1 MYYAST
7 SGKTSVHSDT
17 EGIEF
22 TDFWSNISID
32 KEVLRGVKLREVK
45 PTKSLMKE
53 HVPIDVNFD
62 IKTTSVKK
70 LYRKKAETK
79 SALRNNRSLLSCCKS
94 FRSSTLP
101 RSHGTHRKRNKYNSK
116 SNKNKNRCP
125 MRIAELAAPSKRHC
139 LDTWRHKGNMLPDFM
154 ADRLREH
161 VMDQKPLVPISDA
174 INCFKSRN
182 RKRTRTRDAD
192 TTIKEKNYNKTK
204 LLCALFGYE
213 IHNKLLKPVQTIL
226 NPELR
231 KLSEIINTEIS
242 KILRKKNR
250 TKVINHKIQNE
261 IADKVTIW
269 ITSILEESSMKLML
283 DDYQELEELEG
294 HIWDIIDD
302 ILDAVADTC
311 KSESISLVEN
321 NISSRSNS
329 YISVSTKK
337 SSLTSGIQDEGSI
350 HDDIR
355 ELLNEIS
362 SIAIPEI
369 NEEIINKNQ
378 SDEIKGNGEM
388 VALILSNLID
398 QATAG
403 DSENEISLEKFTAS
417 LIDTII
423 DTILRKNFNSFDDIM
438 PVTNE
443 SLSNAESVEKISI
456 MDVKSETYDELNET
470 KIENDASA
478 KDHAIEKQPTN
489 VKEKE
494 SKSDDNIKI
503 HEIKTDEDVIQENTS
518 ETTDDAFKKV
528 KFSDIHIDIK
538 NKIIP
543 HYDESYDDAVNVNTS
558 ENYFSRN
565 DSRAFRRNI
574 NFAPPNHHLISEADE
589 IWPEN
594 ILPLTAK
601 LSASVS
607 KSVTSLGFIIESEEV
622 ITSPD
627 PKLRIESEKSL
638 EEEIVAEL
646 SNLTDTK
653 MENFEELY
661 TSFSPELNSLD
672 AEHNAGDNN
681 NNIQL
686 IEFGNGEEI
695 NTERIKELN
704 NEKEIQMKINILQNL
719 NLFTL
724 PIIDIHSEIPES
736 YLKKLVTK
744 EKGIQTKLTDDKK
757 EKQVHKQL
765 KLRQHDLRI
774 WCKGL
779 ENVMFNLE
787 NWLYWIEN
795 THTHVAHLRNNAVIS
810 TSRKMKEENLK
821 KWIKLKENIDS
832 DVKLWLKL
840 NQRLVI
846 GLNSYKNYYMKR
858 TVSADLHEIFLHDHL
873 NNKFAMPN

>member
-1 MYYAST
+1 MYDAST
-7 SGKTSVHSDT
+7 SSKTYAHSDT

-45 PTKSLMKE
+45 PSKSPMKE

-62 IKTTSVKK
+62 IKTKSVKK
-70 LYRKKAETK
+70 IHRKKAENK
-79 SALRNNRSLLSCCKS
+79 SALRNNRSLLTCCKS

-101 RSHGTHRKRNKYNSK
+101 RSHSARRKRNKYNSK

-161 VMDQKPLVPISDA
+161 VMDQKPLVHISDA
-174 INCFKSRN
+174 IICFKSRN
-182 RKRTRTRDAD
+182 RKRTRHRTRDAD
-192 TTIKEKNYNKTK
+192 TTIKDKNYDKTK

-213 IHNKLLKPVQTIL
+213 IHNKLLKPVKTIL

-242 KILRKKNR
+242 KISRKKNR
-250 TKVINHKIQNE
+250 TKVINHKIQSE

-283 DDYQELEELEG
+283 DDYLELEELEG
-294 HIWDIIDD
+294 HIWDIIDN
-302 ILDAVADTC
+302 IFDAVAGTC
-311 KSESISLVEN
+311 KSESISLMEN

-329 YISVSTKK
+329 YISVYSKK
-337 SSLTSGIQDEGSI
+337 SSLTSGIQNEGSI

-362 SIAIPEI
+362 GIAIPDI
-369 NEEIINKNQ
+369 NEDIINKNQ
-378 SDEIKGNGEM
+378 SDEIKGNSEM
-388 VALILSNLID
+388 VALILSDLID

-403 DSENEISLEKFTAS
+403 DSENEISSEKFTAS

-443 SLSNAESVEKISI
+443 SYSNAESVEKISS

-470 KIENDASA
+470 KIDDASA
-478 KDHAIEKQPTN
+478 KDHAIEEQPTN

-494 SKSDDNIKI
+494 SKSDDNIKN
-503 HEIKTDEDVIQENTS
+503 HEIKTEEDVIQENTS

-538 NKIIP
+538 HKIIP
-543 HYDESYDDAVNVNTS
+543 HYDESYDNTININTS
-558 ENYFSRN
+558 ENNFSRN

-574 NFAPPNHHLISEADE
+574 NFAPPNDHLISDVDE

-622 ITSPD
+622 TTSPD
-627 PKLRIESEKSL
+627 PKLRIETEKSL

-672 AEHNAGDNN
+672 AELNAGDNN

-686 IEFGNGEEI
+686 IEFCNGEEI

-704 NEKEIQMKINILQNL
+704 NDEEIQMKINILQTL
-719 NLFTL
+719 NLTTL
-724 PIIDIHSEIPES
+724 PIIDIHSEIPEP

-744 EKGIQTKLTDDKK
+744 DKGIQTKLSDDKR

-765 KLRQHDLRI
+765 KLRQHDIRI

-795 THTHVAHLRNNAVIS
+795 THTHVAHLRNNAVVS

-821 KWIKLKENIDS
+821 EWIKLKKNIDS

-858 TVSADLHEIFLHDHL
+858 TIKTPYPQQGLCQCYKAF
-873 NNKFAMPN
+873 